1 MFLQRLEISGFKSF
15 ANKTTLEFPAPRK
28 NSALGCGIVSIVGP
42 NGSGKSNIADA
53 IRWVLGEQSI
63 KLLRGKKTEDV
74 IFSGSDKKAR
84 LGMAEATIFLNNE
97 DRSMDIDFPEVA
109 ITRRVYRDGNSEY
122 FINKNAVR
130 LQDVLMLAAK
140 ASFGQKS
147 YSVIGQ
153 GMVDSFL
160 NATSAER
167 KDFLDEAAGV
177 KQLQIKR
184 DQSLR
189 KLETTWKNLKQ
200 AKAVLEEIEP
210 RLRSLQRQVRRLERR
225 EEIEKE
231 LLTVQK
237 SYYGSL
243 YIEIQK
249 KQKALKPRYEE
260 LEKQFNQKTR
270 ELSEVQNQL
279 NLLEKEDS
287 RTEVFNVLQQKY
299 QKILDQKNALKEEQ
313 LILENKI
320 DLLKH
325 KEIAKIVPLALDK
338 ILEKLKDVE
347 RLHKDFF
354 KSFSSAKNIEEFRP
368 LQKKL
373 CDISEKIERL
383 VGELEKPKIEKQN
396 FEEPD
401 PAHSGR
407 VREAIEKIKVLES
420 ELESSRKELMSFN
433 LKEEQK
439 KGKFFELQRKFQI
452 KQDEYNGISKQLSD
466 IRIELAKHD
475 TRAEDIMS
483 EIQQVLKDA
492 SWLKEFTAPARSDTA
507 AMSSQIHNLKRQL
520 DLIGGIDSETVK
532 EYKET
537 KERFDFLD
545 AQCNDLSKSIES
557 LKTVIMELDE
567 TIHREFNVSFK
578 NINQEFQK
586 YFKVLFHGGKSE
598 LVLMKETKKEEK
610 KEKEMEAAMEGV
622 ELGEEVSDEDEI
634 IKKMLRG
641 TFEKIIKGVEIIATP
656 PGKKLKSINMMS
668 GGERALTSI
677 ALISA
682 IIANNPPPFV
692 ALDEVDA
699 ALDEANSERFA
710 AIIDEL
716 SHKTQFVII
725 THNRATM
732 HRAVILYG
740 VTMGDDGV
748 SKILSLKM
756 EEAEKITR

>member
-1 MFLQRLEISGFKSF
+1 MFLQRLEIAGFKSF
-15 ANKTTLEFPAPRK
+15 ANKTVLEFPAPKK
-28 NSALGCGIVSIVGP
+28 NSAQGCGIVSVVGP

-84 LGMAEATIFLNNE
+84 LGMAEASIFLNNE
-97 DRSMDIDFPEVA
+97 DRSLDIDYPEVA

-122 FINKNAVR
+122 FINKNAAR

-153 GMVDSFL
+153 GMVDAFL
-160 NATSAER
+160 NATATER
-167 KDFLDEAAGV
+167 KDYLDEAVGV
-177 KQLQIKR
+177 KQFQIKR
-184 DQSLR
+184 DQSLH

-210 RLRSLQRQVRRLERR
+210 RLNSLQRQVRRLEKR
-225 EEIEKE
+225 EEVEKE
-231 LLTVQK
+231 LVSAQK
-237 SYYGSL
+237 SYYGTM
-243 YIEIQK
+243 YIEMEK
-249 KQKALKPRYEE
+249 KQKDLKPRYEE
-260 LEKQFNQKTR
+260 LEKQFNQKAR

-279 NLLEKEDS
+279 NVLEKEDS
-287 RTEVFNVLQQKY
+287 RTEVFNSLQQKY
-299 QKILDQKNALKEEQ
+299 QKVLDQKNIVKEEQ

-320 DLLKH
+320 ELLKH
-325 KEIAKIVPLALDK
+325 KEIARVVPLQLDQV
-338 ILEKLKDVE
+338 LEKLKEVD

-354 KSFSSAKNIEEFRP
+354 RVFSSAKTLGEFQA
-368 LQKKL
+368 L
-373 CDISEKIERL
+373 KIKFQEVSDSITRL
-383 VGELEKPKIEKQN
+383 VGNLEKPKVEKQIPQEPDSELMKKAREVIEKLKKLDIDLDAAKKEFVN
-396 FEEPD
+396 FNQ
-401 PAHSGR
+401 S
-407 VREAIEKIKVLES
+407 
-420 ELESSRKELMSFN
+420 
-433 LKEEQK
+433 EEQK
-439 KGKFFELQRKFQI
+439 KGKFFELQRKFQS
-452 KQDEYNGISKQLSD
+452 KQNEYNGISRQLSD

-475 TRAEDIMS
+475 TRVEDIML
-483 EIQQVLKDA
+483 EIKQELKDE
-492 SWLKEFTAPARSDTA
+492 SWLKDYKEEHVSTDELMR
-507 AMSSQIHNLKRQL
+507 QIHNFKHQL
-520 DLIGGIDSETVK
+520 DLIGGIDLETVK

-537 KERFDFLD
+537 KERYDFLD
-545 AQCNDLSKSIES
+545 TQCNDLSKSIES
-557 LKTVIMELDE
+557 LKTIIIELDN
-567 TIHREFNVSFK
+567 TIHHEFNASFK
-578 NINQEFQK
+578 NINCEFQK
-586 YFKVLFHGGKSE
+586 FFKVLFHGGKAE
-598 LVLMKETKKEEK
+598 LVLIKESEKEEK
-610 KEKEMEAAMEGV
+610 KEKEMELAMEGV
-622 ELGEEVSDEDEI
+622 EAVDEAQEEDEI

-641 TFEKIIKGVEIIATP
+641 SSEKVIKGVEIIATP

-692 ALDEVDA
+692 VLDEVDA

-710 AIIDEL
+710 AILDDL
-716 SHKTQFVII
+716 SHKTQFVVV

-732 HRAVILYG
+732 YRAVILYG

-756 EEAEKITR
+756 EEAEKIVK